1 MTDARLRACRK
12 QLLGQLA
19 ISSESGEAQ
28 CLSMGKS
35 LLAWNRVPSNE
46 EIRKT
51 LEAVTPDDLLQ
62 MSRRIFAADKLSTL
76 IYL

>member
-1 MTDARLRACRK
+1 
-12 QLLGQLA
+12 
-19 ISSESGEAQ
+19 
-28 CLSMGKS
+28 MGKS

-62 MSRRIFAADKLSTL
+62 MSRRIFAAEKLSTL